1 MIRSMTGFARVE
13 RQTPHGRFSWEMR
26 AVNHRYLDLS
36 FKLPE
41 EFRVLENEL
50 RSAAGDVV
58 SRGKVEIAL
67 RYQREVAAGTAIEL
81 DAERLAQLRDAIDL
95 VGESMGPMAVADPL
109 RVLAYPGVVRAEQT
123 DLSPLIAS
131 ARVAFDELL
140 ADFTATRTREG
151 ERLQAFMIERCD
163 SLLVQVDRVRE
174 RYPDVRSQWLD
185 RLRSRCAELGVEVEP
200 ARLAQ
205 EVAVAATRLDVD
217 EELSRLAAH
226 IAEVR
231 KILKRREAVGR
242 RLDFLMQELN
252 REANTLSSKSQDA
265 EMTRCGVDMK
275 VLIEQMREQVQ
286 NVE

>member
-109 RVLAYPGVVRAEQT
+109 RVLAYHGVVRAEQT

-226 IAEVR
+226 IAEVH

>member
-1 MIRSMTGFARVE
+1 MSST
-13 RQTPHGRFSWEMR
+13 
-26 AVNHRYLDLS
+26 
-36 FKLPE
+36 
-41 EFRVLENEL
+41 
-50 RSAAGDVV
+50 
-58 SRGKVEIAL
+58 
-67 RYQREVAAGTAIEL
+67 
-81 DAERLAQLRDAIDL
+81 
-95 VGESMGPMAVADPL
+95 SMGPMAVADPL
-109 RVLAYPGVVRAEQT
+109 RVLAYPSVVRAEQT

-226 IAEVR
+226 IAEVH

>member
-205 EVAVAATRLDVD
+205 EVAVAAPRLDVD

-226 IAEVR
+226 IAEVH

>member
-1 MIRSMTGFARVE
+1 
-13 RQTPHGRFSWEMR
+13 MR

-226 IAEVR
+226 IAEVH